1 MMTAHRTF
9 GPGESPIDIIKEFFK
24 QGSNSNLSLAD
35 SKSILEQ
42 KALNI
47 YQGDTMLS
55 SGKVTKK
62 ASVLHDVPTEI
73 VHVQSLEVHDNISH
87 S

>member
-35 SKSILEQ
+35 SKSILEK